1 MNGVGEMCDQ
11 LGGRIEDVVFVVDHH
26 RETPWAESNRRFK
39 EQKPADPL
47 PEPIPE
53 ENTGNTA

>member
-1 MNGVGEMCDQ
+1 MCDQ